1 MIPLTPT
8 PIPPGIVPYTPPS
21 FSLWGFTD
29 GALQIWNTLS
39 GIAVFMQALILVG
52 IVAYGLVMFLHF
64 LKQFSNQAPEE

>member
-1 MIPLTPT
+1 MIPPTPT
-8 PIPPGIVPYTPPS
+8 PFAPVTLPYTPPA
-21 FSLWGFTD
+21 FSLWQFTD
-29 GALQIWNTLS
+29 GALQVWNTLS